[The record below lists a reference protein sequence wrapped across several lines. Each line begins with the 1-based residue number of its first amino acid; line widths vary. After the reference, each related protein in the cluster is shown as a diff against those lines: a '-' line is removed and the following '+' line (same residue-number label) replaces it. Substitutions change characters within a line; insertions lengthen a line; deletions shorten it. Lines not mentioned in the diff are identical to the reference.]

1 MTKVSSDRQDVDCGL
16 SVKLLGV
23 EDEVGAGVDGEE
35 AVVGFG
41 FGGEY
46 ADCVLV
52 VDKVV

>member
-1 MTKVSSDRQDVDCGL
+1 M
-16 SVKLLGV
+16 LLGV
-23 EDEVGAGVDGEE
+23 EDEMGSGVDGEE

-46 ADCVLV
+46 SDGVLV

>member
-1 MTKVSSDRQDVDCGL
+1 MH
-16 SVKLLGV
+16 
-23 EDEVGAGVDGEE
+23 EDEVGSGVDGEE

-52 VDKVV
+52 VDKVVCDEPRGFAPFH

>member
-1 MTKVSSDRQDVDCGL
+1 MKI
-16 SVKLLGV
+16 LGV

>member
-1 MTKVSSDRQDVDCGL
+1 MRQRFYRNYQL
-16 SVKLLGV
+16 LLGV

-52 VDKVV
+52 VDKVVCDEP